1 MRCACGIFL
10 LTRIELL
17 AIFCL
22 SLQVKNNQYMTNLAS
37 YFPITDPTLIFFVVM
52 LIILFAPIIMGKLR
66 IPHIIGMVLAGVAV
80 GKYGFNILARDDS
93 FELFGKV
100 GLYYIMFLASLEMD
114 MEGVKRNKGRFLGFG
129 LLTFALPLVLTYFA
143 SISLLHYS
151 VFASLLLGCLMASN
165 TLIAYPIVGR
175 YGLQRKPSVTLSVGS
190 SMISLLMALVA
201 LTAIVA
207 SYGGETS
214 VWFWLLFVGKFMGYC
229 VAMFLLIP
237 RFTRWFLRRYSDAV
251 MQFIFVMSMLFMSA
265 AASEVVGLEGIIGA
279 FVAGIILNRYIPH
292 VSPLMNRIEFIG
304 NALFIPYFLIGVGML
319 INVRLLFEGSTII
332 IAMLVIAGF
341 GTLGKAIAAYTAASM
356 FRLPKSSGNM
366 MFGLTSAHAAG
377 AIAMLMIGMRVEL
390 EPGKPLVTDDMLNS
404 VVLMILVTC
413 IISTMMTERA
423 AQQITLRD
431 REMPSDDKPATAE
444 EKILIPLKY
453 PEYAQRLVNL
463 AMLMRNP
470 KNTTQLVG
478 LNVVYDDDDMQRNM
492 EKGSQLLERMAQYS
506 ASADMTMQTQ
516 VRVAANIANGIRH
529 AFKEFRAT
537 DIIIGMHMHPE
548 VSQKFWGAFHQSLF
562 NGLNSQIIM
571 ARLNQPLPTI
581 RRIKVAVPSRAQF
594 EPGFYRWLER
604 LSRLACNMEC
614 HTEFHGRGDTLP
626 LIADYIRHYH
636 PTMRCSFT
644 EMTHWNEMPHIAESI
659 QNDHLF
665 VVVTAR
671 KGTVSFKNALEHL
684 PEEIKHHFSGSNIII
699 IFPDQHGDAMDEMTF
714 AQPQHTEDQSAYEAI
729 GKWIKKKF

>member
-1 MRCACGIFL
+1 
-10 LTRIELL
+10 
-17 AIFCL
+17 
-22 SLQVKNNQYMTNLAS
+22 MTNLAS

-214 VWFWLLFVGKFMGYC
+214 VWFWLLFVGKFVGYC

-581 RRIKVAVPSRAQF
+581 RRIKVVVPSRAQF

-659 QNDHLF
+659 QKDHLF

-684 PEEIKHHFSGSNIII
+684 PEEIKHHFSGSNIMI

-714 AQPQHTEDQSAYEAI
+714 AQPQHTEDN
-729 GKWIKKKF
+729 FLFL

>member
-1 MRCACGIFL
+1 MHSACGVFL
-10 LTRIELL
+10 LTLIELL

-22 SLQVKNNQYMTNLAS
+22 SLQIKNNQFMTNLAS

-80 GKYGFNILARDDS
+80 GKYGFNILSRDDS

-143 SISLLHYS
+143 SISLLHYP
-151 VFASLLLGCLMASN
+151 VFASLLMGCLMASN

-214 VWFWLLFVGKFMGYC
+214 VWFWLLFVGKFVGYC

-478 LNVVYDDDDMQRNM
+478 LNVVYDDDDMQHNL
-492 EKGSQLLERMAQYS
+492 EKGGQLLERMAQYS

-626 LIADYIRHYH
+626 LIAEYIRHYH

-659 QNDHLF
+659 QKDHLF

-684 PEEIKHHFSGSNIII
+684 PEEIKHHFSGSNIMI

>member
-1 MRCACGIFL
+1 
-10 LTRIELL
+10 
-17 AIFCL
+17 
-22 SLQVKNNQYMTNLAS
+22 MTNLAS

-341 GTLGKAIAAYTAASM
+341 GTLGKAIAAYAAASM

-413 IISTMMTERA
+413 IISTMITERA

-431 REMPSDDKPATAE
+431 REMPSDDKPA
-444 EKILIPLKY
+444 
-453 PEYAQRLVNL
+453 RL
-463 AMLMRNP
+463 R
-470 KNTTQLVG
+470 
-478 LNVVYDDDDMQRNM
+478 R
-492 EKGSQLLERMAQYS
+492 RYS
-506 ASADMTMQTQ
+506 
-516 VRVAANIANGIRH
+516 
-529 AFKEFRAT
+529 
-537 DIIIGMHMHPE
+537 
-548 VSQKFWGAFHQSLF
+548 
-562 NGLNSQIIM
+562 
-571 ARLNQPLPTI
+571 
-581 RRIKVAVPSRAQF
+581 
-594 EPGFYRWLER
+594 YR
-604 LSRLACNMEC
+604 
-614 HTEFHGRGDTLP
+614 
-626 LIADYIRHYH
+626 
-636 PTMRCSFT
+636 
-644 EMTHWNEMPHIAESI
+644 
-659 QNDHLF
+659 
-665 VVVTAR
+665 
-671 KGTVSFKNALEHL
+671 
-684 PEEIKHHFSGSNIII
+684 
-699 IFPDQHGDAMDEMTF
+699 
-714 AQPQHTEDQSAYEAI
+714 
-729 GKWIKKKF
+729 